1 MEETVTNVHLEVN
14 ELQRHDFSPNQSIC
28 KQIKNIAVAAEEIAE
43 NPEYVVRR
51 KSIAVQTITNEE
63 IIIPK
68 QDPTI
73 HQSSNLTVVNSE
85 GASSMEIDISSQESA
100 MDIASQESLCIKDSN
115 SEEPNYSDKSSSVSF
130 YEDAILAKAEAVR
143 KREEAILQYEEKLK
157 NREETIAYREKIVA
171 KMEMEIEERQEI
183 LKIKEQQI
191 ADRET
196 AIKIRELEA
205 DGYKVIHVMTKG
217 INNRCWQLSGT
228 QRSIDRL
235 DNEIQ
240 SLKTLT
246 KGLKRPDQIK
256 REETYTKELQK
267 QRDSEIEVLEKLDPC
282 IRLNCHVHL
291 NNSLNICNQLERHTE
306 RMKYLQDTTESFDMT
321 LQQMVDDKQDH
332 TEQYLDDLN
341 KVNEIR
347 SQIEIIEELNVLTPC
362 PVKHCKLRSTI
373 AENTQMETEQPF
385 QVVEKRHTAKRKNST
400 DSQ

>member
-14 ELQRHDFSPNQSIC
+14 ELQHHDFSPNQSIC

-205 DGYKVIHVMTKG
+205 DGYKVIHV
-217 INNRCWQLSGT
+217 S
-228 QRSIDRL
+228 
-235 DNEIQ
+235 NE
-240 SLKTLT
+240 SN
-246 KGLKRPDQIK
+246 G
-256 REETYTKELQK
+256 
-267 QRDSEIEVLEKLDPC
+267 
-282 IRLNCHVHL
+282 NC
-291 NNSLNICNQLERHTE
+291 C
-306 RMKYLQDTTESFDMT
+306 F
-321 LQQMVDDKQDH
+321 
-332 TEQYLDDLN
+332 
-341 KVNEIR
+341 
-347 SQIEIIEELNVLTPC
+347 P
-362 PVKHCKLRSTI
+362 
-373 AENTQMETEQPF
+373 
-385 QVVEKRHTAKRKNST
+385 AKRLKKN
-400 DSQ
+400 